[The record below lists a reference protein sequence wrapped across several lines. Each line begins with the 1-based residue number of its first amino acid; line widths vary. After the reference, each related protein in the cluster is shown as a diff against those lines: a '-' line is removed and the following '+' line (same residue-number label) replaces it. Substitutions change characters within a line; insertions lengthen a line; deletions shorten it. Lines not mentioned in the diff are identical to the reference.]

1 MRRLVQRI
9 WDEARPVVAGDEVD
23 RYLRGRGLTL
33 HRHPPVLRFHPSLG
47 YFEKGADGKS
57 RQIAA
62 YPAMLALIQAPDGQ
76 AVTLHR
82 TYLRDGRKLDAAD
95 AKKVLS
101 AGIHGAAVRLFD
113 AGAQLALCE
122 GIETALAVHLATGKP
137 VWAGI
142 SAGNL
147 EKLWVPDTVR
157 EVCIYADNDAGGDFC
172 RPVLR
177 LRARAAA
184 EAGGEDHRP
193 APGAGVRAA
202 PCGHGLGRYWCQR
215 ATGPDRGRGRR
226 PHRRRPTGPRAT
238 GWPSVAEAEVMKLG
252 VRRATAGRTAF
263 SAALDGSAHA
273 LRHDLPV
280 PAKGQAPSAMRPTRS
295 PVVSRLVAARPGDAS
310 RRHEGSPGDPS
321 RPMAT
326 PVSPT
331 SRPCLA
337 DASPIHPGRAACGE
351 LLSSTHCG
359 DPCPDVGR
367 AVPASH
373 PPQPDW
379 RKSKSGRTLVSL
391 AQELERQLHSKKDL
405 IVPSQLVHHS
415 TGDDGQTH
423 IIVNE
428 AGNPVRYGVTPL
440 ARRQLADKLKIPH
453 AYFERMREE
462 QPVLLDRNVNTWLQS
477 GTTGACCAPW
487 TARCAPC
494 CRTATAGS
502 TTSTSPRACCPSCSS
517 CPTCGSSRSS

>member
-157 EVCIYADNDAGGDFC
+157 EVCIYADNDAGGDFAGQC
-172 RPVLR
+172 FAYALARR
-177 LRARAAA
+177 LKREEKTTGPRQVRVFVPRH
-184 EAGGEDHRP
+184 AGTDW
-193 APGAGVRAA
+193 ADV
-202 PCGHGLGRYWCQR
+202 WCQR
-215 ATGPDRGRGRR
+215 ATGPDQGR
-226 PHRRRPTGPRAT
+226 
-238 GWPSVAEAEVMKLG
+238 VQ
-252 VRRATAGRTAF
+252 ATASS
-263 SAALDGSAHA
+263 SADRASGNRVALG
-273 LRHDLPV
+273 
-280 PAKGQAPSAMRPTRS
+280 G
-295 PVVSRLVAARPGDAS
+295 
-310 RRHEGSPGDPS
+310 
-321 RPMAT
+321 
-326 PVSPT
+326 
-331 SRPCLA
+331 
-337 DASPIHPGRAACGE
+337 
-351 LLSSTHCG
+351 
-359 DPCPDVGR
+359 
-367 AVPASH
+367 
-373 PPQPDW
+373 
-379 RKSKSGRTLVSL
+379 
-391 AQELERQLHSKKDL
+391 
-405 IVPSQLVHHS
+405 
-415 TGDDGQTH
+415 
-423 IIVNE
+423 
-428 AGNPVRYGVTPL
+428 
-440 ARRQLADKLKIPH
+440 
-453 AYFERMREE
+453 
-462 QPVLLDRNVNTWLQS
+462 
-477 GTTGACCAPW
+477 
-487 TARCAPC
+487 
-494 CRTATAGS
+494 
-502 TTSTSPRACCPSCSS
+502 
-517 CPTCGSSRSS
+517 